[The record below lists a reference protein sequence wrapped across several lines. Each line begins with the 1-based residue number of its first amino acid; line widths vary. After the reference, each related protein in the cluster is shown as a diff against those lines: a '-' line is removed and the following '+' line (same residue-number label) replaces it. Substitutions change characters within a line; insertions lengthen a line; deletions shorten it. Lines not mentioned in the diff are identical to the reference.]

1 MKNRDKGKPNVMS
14 NALLNMVKQACTIVF
29 PLITFPY
36 ASRVLG
42 VENYGKVSFVNSV
55 ISYVALLA
63 GLGISTYAVREGAQ
77 IRNNPKKIN
86 EFVNE
91 VFSINVCSTII
102 SLLALTL
109 VTFSVEKIYSYKKLI
124 LIYSLSVILTAVGSD
139 WVNTIFED
147 FRYITIR
154 YIVIQLLCLIPIF
167 LFVKNKNDYYIYTI
181 ILVLSGYGGNLL
193 NLGYIRK
200 YVRRKFTFKLNLKKH
215 LKPILILFSSMV
227 AVRIYLNSDVT
238 MIGLFKGDVETGVYG
253 AVSKIY
259 TLAKELINAITI
271 AMIPRVANLLN
282 ENDGEAIKKLSDS
295 TVRLLITLILP
306 MTVGISILSPD
317 IITVVNGAEYVQG
330 SLALQIL
337 SVALPFAVLSCFFSN
352 AILIPYSN
360 EKIYLIATSAAALVN
375 IVLNV
380 FFIDRWG
387 MNGAATTTVLAE
399 LIVFIIVYQ
408 NSKKVLCLGIM
419 KMELVRILI
428 GCFIVCVVCLLSRT
442 LIVNVLLR
450 IIAAVSLSVI
460 SYFAFLKLMGYDILK
475 IIRK

>member
-36 ASRVLG
+36 ASRVLE

-77 IRNNPKKIN
+77 LRNNPKKIN

-259 TLAKELINAITI
+259 TLAKELINALTI
-271 AMIPRVANLLN
+271 AIIPRVANLLN

-352 AILIPYSN
+352 AILIPYRN
-360 EKIYLIATSAAALVN
+360 EKIYLIATSTAALVN

-419 KMELVRILI
+419 TMELVRILI

-450 IIAAVSLSVI
+450 IIAAVSLSVM

>member
-102 SLLALTL
+102 SLLALTW
-109 VTFSVEKIYSYKKLI
+109 VIFSVEKIYSYKKLI

-200 YVRRKFTFKLNLKKH
+200 YVQRKFTFKLNLKKH

-259 TLAKELINAITI
+259 TIAKELINAITI

-282 ENDGEAIKKLSDS
+282 ENNGEAIKKLSDS
-295 TVRLLITLILP
+295 TIRLLITLILP

-317 IITVVNGAEYVQG
+317 IIAVVNGAEYVQG

-352 AILIPYSN
+352 AILIPYRN

-408 NSKKVLCLGIM
+408 NSKKVLCVGIM
-419 KMELVRILI
+419 KMGLVRILI
-428 GCFIVCVVCLLSRT
+428 GCFIVCVVCLLSRA

>member
-475 IIRK
+475 IIGK